1 MSQNPTP
8 KFSPEYKLVLFATI
22 LRCVEKEI
30 IGTNDARIRDAL
42 FLARQQVRKATDEL
56 SKAGQP

>member
-8 KFSPEYKLVLFATI
+8 KFSPEYKVVLYATI
-22 LRCVEKEI
+22 LRCVEK
-30 IGTNDARIRDAL
+30 DAQGQSDQRIRDAL

-56 SKAGQP
+56 SKVHS